1 MDESQGRRG
10 RDGEV
15 EVGELGQ
22 KNKEDVASK
31 NICKVGLLGKI
42 EEKVKKGRIREGH
55 GLEPREKGEGWGGG
69 GWGIGSEERR

>member
-1 MDESQGRRG
+1 MDESQG

-15 EVGELGQ
+15 EVGESGQ

-42 EEKVKKGRIREGH
+42 GNKVKRERIG
-55 GLEPREKGEGWGGG
+55 
-69 GWGIGSEERR
+69 